1 MCCRLQKQRQ
11 QTANGEQQTVNRVY
25 RQVNTTRNLCAMR
38 INSADTRK
46 TRYEKLKSR
55 WKRKSTFLAT
65 SRWTCFGSVAFDY
78 SNAAPET
85 ITCSS
90 FALQIRLALIFWQ
103 TSSQCDCSWTA
114 RQTDLLTTDIGK
126 NCKHFF
132 VDICDMESILT
143 WPSNL
148 LMRIQAAGSRL
159 QCTSEKGKVFSVL
172 TNDKLI
178 CIHCGQCD
186 L

>member
-55 WKRKSTFLAT
+55 WQRKSTFLAT

-78 SNAAPET
+78 SNAAPGY

-90 FALQIRLALIFWQ
+90 FARQIRLALIFWE
-103 TSSQCDCSWTA
+103 TSSQCDCNGQTS
-114 RQTDLLTTDIGK
+114 RQTYWQLILGK
-126 NCKHFF
+126 IVNIFLWTF
-132 VDICDMESILT
+132 AT
-143 WPSNL
+143 W
-148 LMRIQAAGSRL
+148 QASWPGHQIS
-159 QCTSEKGKVFSVL
+159 
-172 TNDKLI
+172 
-178 CIHCGQCD
+178 
-186 L
+186 